1 MIGRSNRVLAM
12 ISNFLCRTEVCV
24 CGPPLITSHTAFSI
38 SFLHATVVLPLPDAI
53 SANASFLLRFC
64 LLVQLK
70 TALLHLLLRF
80 LDSF

>member
-12 ISNFLCRTEVCV
+12 ISKFCV
-24 CGPPLITSHTAFSI
+24 VQRCVRGPPLFTSHTAFSI
-38 SFLHATVVLPLPDAI
+38 SFLHATVVLPLPDDI
-53 SANASFLLRFC
+53 SARASFLLRFC

-70 TALLHLLLRF
+70 TALLQLLLRF